1 LSLAEKHYSRSDVQ
15 DEIIDFC
22 RGRWVAAHYR
32 GSGGDLIFRRYIHGR
47 PLRIYTADSFFEILK
62 LNGYSL
68 RSIYASA
75 NVYWR
80 VKGIEDVYDLS
91 NIRLCSPVWD
101 IDGELENWRLTLK
114 VAGEIVSFLNNWG
127 VKESLF
133 LKWSGNGCHVHIH
146 EGAFSDG
153 LLRKHHPLDL
163 AYAIV
168 EFVNSRL
175 HNRLLEILVRGRIK
189 VENKVDPARVFTCPL
204 SLHRELDVVCVCFRQ
219 NEISKFNPG
228 WIEPTS
234 FHHDP
239 SWRDHVNGEADDL
252 AVEALRAVGGYPL
265 KRRRGRRRRTIPLD
279 KQIIRWLRKD

>member
-1 LSLAEKHYSRSDVQ
+1 MSLPERHYSRSDVQ

-22 RGRWVAAHYR
+22 RGRWVAVHYR
-32 GSGGDLIFRRYIHGR
+32 SLRGDLIFRRYMHGR
-47 PLRIYTADSFFEILK
+47 PLRIDTADSFSEILE

-75 NVYWR
+75 NVYW
-80 VKGIEDVYDLS
+80 GIESIEDVYDLS
-91 NIRLCSPVWD
+91 NIRLCSLVWD
-101 IDGELENWRLTLK
+101 IDGELENWRLTLR
-114 VAGEIVSFLNNWG
+114 VAEEIVSFLNKWG
-127 VKESLF
+127 VEESLF

-146 EGAFSDG
+146 EAAFSDDI
-153 LLRKHHPLDL
+153 LRKHHPLDL

-175 HNRLLEILVRGRIK
+175 HNRLLEILVKGRIK
-189 VENKVDPARVFTCPL
+189 IENKVDPARVFTCPL

-228 WIEPTS
+228 WIEPHS
-234 FHHDP
+234 FHHNP
-239 SWRDHVNGEADDL
+239 SWRDHVSGEADDL

-265 KRRRGRRRRTIPLD
+265 KKRRRRRKTIPLD
-279 KQIIRWLRKD
+279 KQIIKWLRRD

>member
-1 LSLAEKHYSRSDVQ
+1 MSLAERHYSRSDVQ

-32 GSGGDLIFRRYIHGR
+32 GLGGDLIFRRYVHGR
-47 PLRIYTADSFFEILK
+47 PLRIDTADSFSEILE

-75 NVYWR
+75 NVYWGI
-80 VKGIEDVYDLS
+80 KSIEDVYDLS
-91 NIRLCSPVWD
+91 NIRFCSPVWD
-101 IDGELENWRLTLK
+101 IDGELENWRLTLR
-114 VAGEIVSFLNNWG
+114 VAEEIVSFLNKWG
-127 VKESLF
+127 VEESLF

-189 VENKVDPARVFTCPL
+189 IENRVDPARVFTCPL
-204 SLHRELDVVCVCFRQ
+204 SLHRELDVVCICFRQ

-228 WIEPTS
+228 WIEPPG

-239 SWRDHVNGEADDL
+239 SWRDHVRGEADDL
-252 AVEALRAVGGYPL
+252 AVEALNAVGGYPL
-265 KRRRGRRRRTIPLD
+265 KRRRRRRKTIPLD
-279 KQIIRWLRKD
+279 KQIIKWLRKD